1 MLKLNS
7 SSSITWRKVDYH
19 FWVMKMCMGTWKWH
33 CIEIILTFQSSKDWP
48 LSTEIN
54 PTSSPYYLLSDL
66 KVSLQN
72 KQRLMASCYFP
83 YDIVS
88 FPKETRQNFPPKF
101 YSAGGLLQQQYPMV
115 WSCAVLKLQVGL
127 SCSIPPYLYVYHTR
141 WLLSTSKLKLR
152 NYTCIIFL
160 TEYPCKNTLTGI
172 TDFFIMCLGQ
182 VNLTKE
188 EWESHILQ

>member
-1 MLKLNS
+1 M
-7 SSSITWRKVDYH
+7 
-19 FWVMKMCMGTWKWH
+19 
-33 CIEIILTFQSSKDWP
+33 
-48 LSTEIN
+48 
-54 PTSSPYYLLSDL
+54 
-66 KVSLQN
+66 
-72 KQRLMASCYFP
+72 
-83 YDIVS
+83 IVS

-101 YSAGGLLQQQYPMV
+101 YGAGGLLQQQYPMV

-141 WLLSTSKLKLR
+141 WLLSTSKLKLK

-188 EWESHILQ
+188 EWESHILQYYRTCHTDSKVVLFRWSLVSQWKLVSIFQKWKLSVNQILFSDPFSQ

>member
-1 MLKLNS
+1 M
-7 SSSITWRKVDYH
+7 
-19 FWVMKMCMGTWKWH
+19 
-33 CIEIILTFQSSKDWP
+33 
-48 LSTEIN
+48 
-54 PTSSPYYLLSDL
+54 
-66 KVSLQN
+66 
-72 KQRLMASCYFP
+72 
-83 YDIVS
+83 IVS

-101 YSAGGLLQQQYPMV
+101 YGAGGLLQQQYPMV

-188 EWESHILQ
+188 EWESHILQYYLPYRFQSCFVSLVACFSMKTRINFPEMETLRKSNINYFRTPFLSRYSSLRIWMRCRTSTYKIQTSSIKLCDQVEKS

>member
-1 MLKLNS
+1 M
-7 SSSITWRKVDYH
+7 
-19 FWVMKMCMGTWKWH
+19 
-33 CIEIILTFQSSKDWP
+33 
-48 LSTEIN
+48 
-54 PTSSPYYLLSDL
+54 
-66 KVSLQN
+66 
-72 KQRLMASCYFP
+72 
-83 YDIVS
+83 IVS

-101 YSAGGLLQQQYPMV
+101 YGAGGLLQQQYPMV

-188 EWESHILQ
+188 EWESHILQYYLPYRFQSCFVSLSLVPLWILVLIFQKWKLSEIQKIFSNPFSQYIFFT

>member
-1 MLKLNS
+1 M
-7 SSSITWRKVDYH
+7 
-19 FWVMKMCMGTWKWH
+19 
-33 CIEIILTFQSSKDWP
+33 
-48 LSTEIN
+48 
-54 PTSSPYYLLSDL
+54 
-66 KVSLQN
+66 
-72 KQRLMASCYFP
+72 
-83 YDIVS
+83 IVS

-101 YSAGGLLQQQYPMV
+101 YGAGGLLQQQYPMV
-115 WSCAVLKLQVGL
+115 WSCAVFKLQVGL

-188 EWESHILQ
+188 EWDSHNTAVLLAIPIPKLFCFVGRLFLNENSYQFSRNGNSP

>member
-1 MLKLNS
+1 M
-7 SSSITWRKVDYH
+7 
-19 FWVMKMCMGTWKWH
+19 
-33 CIEIILTFQSSKDWP
+33 
-48 LSTEIN
+48 
-54 PTSSPYYLLSDL
+54 
-66 KVSLQN
+66 
-72 KQRLMASCYFP
+72 
-83 YDIVS
+83 IVS

-101 YSAGGLLQQQYPMV
+101 YGAGGLLQQQYPMV

-188 EWESHILQ
+188 EWESHILQYYRTCHADSKVVLFRWSLVSQWKLVSIFQKWKLSVNQILFSDPFSQ

>member
-1 MLKLNS
+1 M
-7 SSSITWRKVDYH
+7 
-19 FWVMKMCMGTWKWH
+19 
-33 CIEIILTFQSSKDWP
+33 
-48 LSTEIN
+48 
-54 PTSSPYYLLSDL
+54 
-66 KVSLQN
+66 
-72 KQRLMASCYFP
+72 
-83 YDIVS
+83 IVS

-101 YSAGGLLQQQYPMV
+101 YGAGGLLQQQYPMV

-127 SCSIPPYLYVYHTR
+127 SCSIPPYLYVYHKR

-188 EWESHILQ
+188 ERESHIYTDCITCHTDSKVVLFRWSLVSQWKLVSIFQKWKLSVNQILFSDPFSQ

>member
-1 MLKLNS
+1 M
-7 SSSITWRKVDYH
+7 
-19 FWVMKMCMGTWKWH
+19 
-33 CIEIILTFQSSKDWP
+33 
-48 LSTEIN
+48 
-54 PTSSPYYLLSDL
+54 
-66 KVSLQN
+66 
-72 KQRLMASCYFP
+72 
-83 YDIVS
+83 IVS

-101 YSAGGLLQQQYPMV
+101 YGAGGLLQQQYPMV

-127 SCSIPPYLYVYHTR
+127 SCSIPSYLYVYHTR

-188 EWESHILQ
+188 EWESHILQYYRTCHTDSKVVLFRWSLVSQWKLVSIFQKWKLSVNQILFSDPFSQ

>member
-1 MLKLNS
+1 M
-7 SSSITWRKVDYH
+7 
-19 FWVMKMCMGTWKWH
+19 
-33 CIEIILTFQSSKDWP
+33 
-48 LSTEIN
+48 
-54 PTSSPYYLLSDL
+54 
-66 KVSLQN
+66 
-72 KQRLMASCYFP
+72 
-83 YDIVS
+83 IVS

-101 YSAGGLLQQQYPMV
+101 YGAGGLLQQQYPMV

-188 EWESHILQ
+188 EWESHILRYYLPYRFQSCFVSLVACFSMKTRINFPEMETLRKSNIIFGPLFSVDILHLEFECDVELLLTKFRLPIKLCDQVEKS

>member
-1 MLKLNS
+1 M
-7 SSSITWRKVDYH
+7 
-19 FWVMKMCMGTWKWH
+19 
-33 CIEIILTFQSSKDWP
+33 
-48 LSTEIN
+48 
-54 PTSSPYYLLSDL
+54 
-66 KVSLQN
+66 
-72 KQRLMASCYFP
+72 
-83 YDIVS
+83 IVS

-101 YSAGGLLQQQYPMV
+101 YGAGGLLQQQYPMV

-127 SCSIPPYLYVYHTR
+127 SCWIPPYLYVYHTR

-188 EWESHILQ
+188 EWESHILQYYRTCHTDSKVVLFRWSLVSQWKLVSIFQKWKLSVNQILFLDPFSQ

>member
-1 MLKLNS
+1 M
-7 SSSITWRKVDYH
+7 
-19 FWVMKMCMGTWKWH
+19 
-33 CIEIILTFQSSKDWP
+33 
-48 LSTEIN
+48 
-54 PTSSPYYLLSDL
+54 
-66 KVSLQN
+66 
-72 KQRLMASCYFP
+72 
-83 YDIVS
+83 IVS

-101 YSAGGLLQQQYPMV
+101 YGAGGLLQQQYPMV

-188 EWESHILQ
+188 EWESHILQYYRTCHTDSKVVLFRWSLVSQWKLVSIFQKWKLSVNQILFSDPFSQ

>member
-1 MLKLNS
+1 M
-7 SSSITWRKVDYH
+7 
-19 FWVMKMCMGTWKWH
+19 
-33 CIEIILTFQSSKDWP
+33 
-48 LSTEIN
+48 
-54 PTSSPYYLLSDL
+54 
-66 KVSLQN
+66 
-72 KQRLMASCYFP
+72 
-83 YDIVS
+83 IVS

-101 YSAGGLLQQQYPMV
+101 YGAGGLLQQQYPMV

-141 WLLSTSKLKLR
+141 WLLSTSKLKSR

-188 EWESHILQ
+188 EWESHILQYYRTCHTDSKVVLFRWSLVSQWKLVSIFQKWKLSVNQILFSDPFSQ

>member
-1 MLKLNS
+1 M
-7 SSSITWRKVDYH
+7 
-19 FWVMKMCMGTWKWH
+19 
-33 CIEIILTFQSSKDWP
+33 
-48 LSTEIN
+48 
-54 PTSSPYYLLSDL
+54 
-66 KVSLQN
+66 
-72 KQRLMASCYFP
+72 
-83 YDIVS
+83 IVS

-101 YSAGGLLQQQYPMV
+101 YGAGGLLQQQYPMV

-188 EWESHILQ
+188 EWESHITCHTDSKVVLFRWLLVSQWKLVSIFQKWKLSVNQILFSDPFSQ

>member
-1 MLKLNS
+1 M
-7 SSSITWRKVDYH
+7 
-19 FWVMKMCMGTWKWH
+19 
-33 CIEIILTFQSSKDWP
+33 
-48 LSTEIN
+48 
-54 PTSSPYYLLSDL
+54 
-66 KVSLQN
+66 
-72 KQRLMASCYFP
+72 
-83 YDIVS
+83 IVS

-101 YSAGGLLQQQYPMV
+101 YGAGGLLQQQYPMV

-188 EWESHILQ
+188 EWESHILQYYLPYRFQSCFVSLSLVSLWILVLIFQKWKLSEIQKLFSNPFSQYIFFT

>member
-1 MLKLNS
+1 M
-7 SSSITWRKVDYH
+7 
-19 FWVMKMCMGTWKWH
+19 
-33 CIEIILTFQSSKDWP
+33 
-48 LSTEIN
+48 
-54 PTSSPYYLLSDL
+54 
-66 KVSLQN
+66 
-72 KQRLMASCYFP
+72 
-83 YDIVS
+83 IVS
-88 FPKETRQNFPPKF
+88 FPKETRQNFPQKF
-101 YSAGGLLQQQYPMV
+101 YGAGGLLQQQYPMV

-188 EWESHILQ
+188 EWDSHILQYYRTYHTDSKVVLFRWSLVSQWKLVSIFQKWKLSVNQILFSDPFSQ

>member
-1 MLKLNS
+1 M
-7 SSSITWRKVDYH
+7 
-19 FWVMKMCMGTWKWH
+19 
-33 CIEIILTFQSSKDWP
+33 
-48 LSTEIN
+48 
-54 PTSSPYYLLSDL
+54 
-66 KVSLQN
+66 
-72 KQRLMASCYFP
+72 
-83 YDIVS
+83 IVS

-101 YSAGGLLQQQYPMV
+101 YGAGGLLQQQYPMV

-127 SCSIPPYLYVYHTR
+127 SCLIPPYLYVYHTR

-188 EWESHILQ
+188 EWESHILQYYRTCHTDSKVVLFRWSLVSQWKLVSIFQKWKLSVNQILFSDPFSQ